1 MSEPVLSRKRQGAQD
16 AVDTLETFEAFEAF
30 DKHGLPAFV
39 RGVDAEALY
48 FFLALFRTGTLPRAA
63 EQLGISLSSA
73 NRMLARLRT
82 YWDDPLFVR
91 SGFLMQPTTAAKRRY
106 DKVLSLMHVLEDLRR
121 DDELDPRTLSRTVR
135 TACYDNA
142 FALCIASIFADF
154 TARMPHVRL
163 RATQADEHSLIICV
177 RICSIWCSLPGRD
190 STQIFILRR
199 SSPRRT
205 SVWCGADTLSLNV
218 LQLWGPLNAK
228 ILKPSRRCSSMPSP
242 TATVLPTVPATAG
255 LIPKIQTASHW

>member
-16 AVDTLETFEAFEAF
+16 AVETLETFEAF

-73 NRMLARLRT
+73 NRMLAKLRT

-91 SGFLMQPTTAAKRRY
+91 SGFQMQPTTAAKRRY

-142 FALCIASIFADF
+142 FALCIASVFAGF
-154 TARMPHVRL
+154 TARMPNVRL
-163 RATQADEHSLIICV
+163 APCRPMNISLIICV
-177 RICSIWCSLPGRD
+177 RISSTWCSLPGRD
-190 STQIFILRR
+190 STLIFILRR

-205 SVWCGADTLSLNV
+205 FVWCGADILSLNV
-218 LQLWGPLNAK
+218 LRLWGPLNAK
-228 ILKPSRRCSSMPSP
+228 ILKPSRRCSSMLSP

-255 LIPKIQTASHW
+255 LTPKIQTALHW

>member
-73 NRMLARLRT
+73 NRMLAKLRT

-121 DDELDPRTLSRTVR
+121 
-135 TACYDNA
+135 
-142 FALCIASIFADF
+142 
-154 TARMPHVRL
+154 
-163 RATQADEHSLIICV
+163 
-177 RICSIWCSLPGRD
+177 
-190 STQIFILRR
+190 

-205 SVWCGADTLSLNV
+205 SVWCGADILSLNV
-218 LQLWGPLNAK
+218 RRLWGPLNAK
-228 ILKPSRRCSSMPSP
+228 ILKPSRRYSSMPSP
-242 TATVLPTVPATAG
+242 TATVLPTVPATAELALDPRRTAILELSDAAPKLTVRLG
-255 LIPKIQTASHW
+255 WHERTHADPGSQLIRAQLLALIQKRFGRPAGE